1 MKRELGVARVIWV
14 MRLHIITV
22 GEPKHEYA
30 KIGCGL
36 YLKRLERY
44 HKLKVTRVK
53 DSKRSGETAMLEE
66 GMALLE
72 AAGRAYTVA
81 LDPRGKQFTTEALTA
96 HISSLGVNGEGE
108 LAFLVGGDEGFSDQ
122 VRTSVRMM
130 WSLSS
135 LTMPHDLAQ
144 LVMLEALYRAATL
157 ERGEPYHK

>member
-1 MKRELGVARVIWV
+1 

-30 KIGCGL
+30 KIGCEL
-36 YLKRLERY
+36 YLKRLEHY
-44 HKLKVTRVK
+44 HKLKVSRVK
-53 DSKRSGETAMLEE
+53 DSKKNGETAMLEE
-66 GMALLE
+66 GQALLA
-72 AAGRAYTVA
+72 AAGRAYTIA
-81 LDPRGKQFTTEALTA
+81 LDPRGKQFSTEALTA
-96 HISSLGVNGEGE
+96 LISSLGVNGIGE
-108 LAFLVGGDEGFSDQ
+108 LAFLVGGDEGLSDE
-122 VRTSVRMM
+122 VRASVKMM

>member
-1 MKRELGVARVIWV
+1 

-44 HKLKVTRVK
+44 HKLKITRIK
-53 DSKRSGETAMLEE
+53 DSKKSGETAMLEE
-66 GMALLE
+66 GQALLE
-72 AAGRAYTVA
+72 AAGRAYTIA
-81 LDPRGKQFTTEALTA
+81 LDPRGKQFSTEALTA
-96 HISSLGVNGEGE
+96 QISSLGVNGEGE
-108 LAFLVGGDEGFSDQ
+108 LAFLVGGDEGLSDE
-122 VRTSVRMM
+122 VRSSVRMM